1 MAESIQHKL
10 DRVRPP
16 RVQITYDVQI
26 GDAFEVKELPFVA
39 GVLADLSGSN
49 TEKPKWGERRF
60 VEIDRD
66 SFKDVF
72 ARTKPMLQFT
82 VPDMVH
88 PVNGERQSLSVAIGS
103 EPLAPLDVNKN
114 PLDALLDK
122 VRSEDPLY
130 MFHPLWIIGQSPVL
144 RTLYEARGRLSDLLT
159 KLDGNSDLREE
170 LVTAA
175 KSVPADLKL
184 DAASYPAAAA
194 LPGGAKQIA
203 ANTEQAAA
211 GSKTD
216 EKKA

>member
-26 GDAFEVKELPFVA
+26 GDAFEIKELPFVA
-39 GVLADLSGSN
+39 GVLADLSGAN
-49 TEKPKWGERRF
+49 TDKPKWTERRF

-72 ARTKPMLQFT
+72 AQTKPTLQFS

-88 PVNGERQSLSVAIGS
+88 PVSGERQPLAVAIGS

-122 VRSEDPLY
+122 VKSEDPLY
-130 MFHPLWIIGQSPVL
+130 MFHPLWIIGQTPVL
-144 RTLYEARGRLSDLLT
+144 RTLYEARGRLSDLQA
-159 KLDGNSDLREE
+159 KLDGNAELREE

-175 KSVPADLKL
+175 KAVPADLKL
-184 DAASYPAAAA
+184 DAASYPPATLA
-194 LPGGAKQIA
+194 GGTKQIPA
-203 ANTEQAAA
+203 KADSPADEQ
-211 GSKTD
+211 
-216 EKKA
+216 KA

>member
-26 GDAFEVKELPFVA
+26 GDAFEIKELPFVA
-39 GVLADLSGSN
+39 GVLADLSGAN
-49 TEKPKWGERRF
+49 TDKPKWTERRF

-72 ARTKPMLQFT
+72 AQTKPTLQFS

-88 PVNGERQSLSVAIGS
+88 SVNGERQPLAVAIGS

-122 VRSEDPLY
+122 VKSEDPLY
-130 MFHPLWIIGQSPVL
+130 MFHPMWIIGQTPVL
-144 RTLYEARGRLSDLLT
+144 RTLYEARGRLSDLLA
-159 KLDGNSDLREE
+159 KLDGNADLRAE

-184 DAASYPAAAA
+184 DAASYP
-194 LPGGAKQIA
+194 P
-203 ANTEQAAA
+203 AAA
-211 GSKTD
+211 GDTKQIPAKAEPPAA
-216 EKKA
+216 EKA